1 MASGLYPYFRAITA
15 SEATEVVIE
24 GRRTIMVGSNNYLGL
39 THHPEVVEA
48 SRNAITK
55 YGSGCTGSRFLNGTL
70 DLHVE
75 LEERLA
81 RFMNREA
88 ALTFSTGF
96 QTNLGS
102 IATLVGKNDIIYCD
116 RENHASILD
125 ACRLSYGDTRKYKH
139 NDLADLERL
148 LEFNAD
154 STGGKLLVADGVFSM
169 FGDLVDLPG
178 IVPLAKRYGVRI
190 AIDEAHSVGVLGEN
204 GRGACEH
211 YGLEKD
217 VDLILGTFSKS
228 FASIGGF
235 IAGPDDVVHYIKH
248 HSRPHIFSAAIPPA
262 AAAAV
267 LKSLEII
274 QREPERRV
282 KLLANADR
290 MRGAFRE
297 MGFDTGSSMTPVV
310 PIIIGDQLRTFEFWK
325 NLFLEG
331 VFTNPVTS
339 PAVPPGMD
347 LIRTS
352 YMATH
357 TDDELDRVLEAFH
370 KVGTSMGLI

>member
-1 MASGLYPYFRAITA
+1 MASGLYPYFQAITD
-15 SEATEVVIE
+15 SEATEVMIE

-39 THHPEVVEA
+39 THHPEVIEA
-48 SRNAITK
+48 SQAAIRK

-75 LEERLA
+75 LEEQLA
-81 RFMNREA
+81 AYMEREA

-96 QTNLGS
+96 QTNLGT
-102 IATLVGKNDIIYCD
+102 IATLVGKNDLIYCD

-125 ACRLSYGDTRKYKH
+125 ACRLSYGDTKKYKH
-139 NDLADLERL
+139 NDIADLERL
-148 LEFNAD
+148 LELHAER
-154 STGGKLLVADGVFSM
+154 TGGKLLVADGVFSM
-169 FGDLVDLPG
+169 FGDLVDLEG
-178 IVPLAKRYGVRI
+178 IVPLAQKYGVRL
-190 AIDEAHSVGVLGEN
+190 AIDEAHAVGVLGEH

-211 YGLEKD
+211 LGFEKD

-235 IAGPDDVVHYIKH
+235 IAGPEDVIHYIKH

-267 LKSLEII
+267 LKCLEIM
-274 QREPERRV
+274 QREPERRT

-290 MRGAFRE
+290 MRSAFRE
-297 MGFDTGSSMTPVV
+297 MGFDTGTSVTPVV

-325 NLFLEG
+325 KLFLAG

-339 PAVPPGMD
+339 PAVPPGKD

-357 TDDELDRVLEAFH
+357 TDAELDQVLEAFH
-370 KVGTSMGLI
+370 E